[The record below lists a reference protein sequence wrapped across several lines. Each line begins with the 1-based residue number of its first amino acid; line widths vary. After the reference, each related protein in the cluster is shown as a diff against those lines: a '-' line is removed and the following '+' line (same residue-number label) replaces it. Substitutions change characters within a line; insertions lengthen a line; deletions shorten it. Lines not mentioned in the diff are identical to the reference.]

1 MVCNYTL
8 IKLKKVKETIKIVM
22 ANTHYK
28 GFLHYQF
35 HFALCLMHLVV
46 TSWAIIQDNHFPER
60 AFDSATQIV

>member
-46 TSWAIIQDNHFPER
+46 TSWAII
-60 AFDSATQIV
+60 